1 MQGIAPTCVDDAL
14 EKIINGAKLGY
25 QRMFNNAIE
34 D

>member
-25 QRMFNNAIE
+25 
-34 D
+34 